1 MTGVVQKRGPE
12 WHGHRSRENPNT
24 GRARVPRAF
33 CAGFTLLE
41 LLVVVGMI
49 VILVGSIGLALG
61 GRGGEGAALAN
72 SQSIISGM
80 VQSARAQAAL
90 RQTKTRLI
98 VYAQMPPGTN
108 VDSNKYLRALQ
119 IVREEPLTGNNTT
132 WVATGDFVILPL
144 PVSVVPP
151 SPVPRDHLNLPTGQ
165 NWNDNVATGP
175 VSTLTV
181 LTGFSYR
188 GQAPGNGQPGVAQ
201 FFGVQGQSG
210 RVLYLEFGQ
219 DGTLA
224 SAPNATTPVKIALAT
239 AALTP
244 GALPKFTN
252 ASGVRGLLVRKTG
265 ATSYV
270 NDATSF

>member
-1 MTGVVQKRGPE
+1 MTGMVQKQGWA
-12 WHGHRSRENPNT
+12 WHGHPAR
-24 GRARVPRAF
+24 GRGNAGGTRAPRAS
-33 CAGFTLLE
+33 CAAFTLVE

-72 SQSIISGM
+72 SQSIIGGM

-98 VYAQMPPGTN
+98 IYRQPPPGAN

-119 IVREEPLTGNNTT
+119 IVREEPLTNTTTT
-132 WVATGDFVILPL
+132 WVATGDLVILPL
-144 PVSVVPP
+144 PISVVLP
-151 SPVPRDHLNLPTGQ
+151 SPVPTDHLNLPPGQ
-165 NWNDNVATGP
+165 NWNNDVATGP
-175 VSTLTV
+175 VSTLTDV
-181 LTGFSYR
+181 GGFSYS
-188 GQAPGNGQPGVAQ
+188 GQPPVNGQRGATQ

-210 RVLYLEFGQ
+210 RVLYVEFAP
-219 DGTLA
+219 DGTVA
-224 SAPNATTPVKIALAT
+224 SPVNVPVVKIVVAT
-239 AALTP
+239 SVLTA

-252 ASGVRGLLVRKTG
+252 PSGVRGLLLRKTG
-265 ATSYV
+265 ATAFV